1 MMGQNNFGSRYED
14 DEERIGLVEVAA
26 PISQDLELKSD
37 SESDDEK
44 L

>member
-1 MMGQNNFGSRYED
+1 MGQNNFDPRYDD
-14 DEERIGLVEVAA
+14 DEERISLVNVAA
-26 PISQDLELKSD
+26 PVSTDLELKSD